1 MRETRRAVDS
11 PEQNGLQYLSMK
23 PHDRRAFIKRS
34 ALLAGAFSA
43 NSLFRQAHAEE
54 FEVAAGAVA
63 GLAPAEVAQN
73 EDYWSTIQRAYSVN
87 PDIINLNN
95 GGVSPAP
102 IVVQEA
108 VERYNQLSNEGP
120 SYYMWQ
126 ILDQGREPLRQKLAA
141 LAGAQPGEIAIDRNS
156 TEALNTIIY
165 GLPLKAGDEVI
176 GTKQDYPHMI
186 EAYRQ
191 RAERDGIVY
200 KQISFDFPVE
210 DDDAIV
216 KAYEQAITP
225 QTRLIHVTHMINW
238 VGQTMPVAKIADMAH
253 AHNIEVLADGAHSFG
268 LIDFKIPDLRCDYF
282 GTSLHKFLS
291 APIGTGMMWVQSD
304 KIEKLWPLTCA
315 SNRHSADIRKFEDL
329 GTRSFPLE
337 QGIGEAINFHE
348 GIGSQRK
355 QERIFYL
362 KNYWS
367 TRVASIPKVKLHTS
381 LRPEYSCA
389 IGGVSIDGM
398 TPGQVSGALFER
410 WKIHTV
416 GIVWE
421 NISCVRITPHV
432 YTRVADLDTLVGA
445 IGELAQA

>member
-1 MRETRRAVDS
+1 MTPS
-11 PEQNGLQYLSMK
+11 
-23 PHDRRAFIKRS
+23 DRRTFLKRT
-34 ALLAGAFSA
+34 ATLAGAFSVD
-43 NSLFRQAHAEE
+43 SFFRQAHAEE
-54 FEVAAGAVA
+54 FAAAARAVE
-63 GLAPAEVAQN
+63 GKAPAEVAQD
-73 EDYWSTIQRAYSVN
+73 EDYWSTIQRGYSVN

-95 GGVSPAP
+95 GGVSPSP

-141 LAGAQPGEIAIDRNS
+141 LAGAKPGEIAIDRNS

-165 GLPLKAGDEVI
+165 GLPLKSGDEVI

-191 RAERDGIVY
+191 RALRDGVVY
-200 KQISFDFPVE
+200 RQLSFDFPIE

-225 QTRLIHVTHMINW
+225 RTKLIHVTHMVNW
-238 VGQTMPVAKIADMAH
+238 VGQTMPVAKISDMAH
-253 AHNIEVLADGAHSFG
+253 AHGIEVLADGAHSFG
-268 LIDFKIPDLRCDYF
+268 LMDFKIPDLRCDYF

-291 APIGTGMMWVQSD
+291 APIGTGMMWVRED
-304 KIEKLWPLTCA
+304 HIEKVWPLTCA
-315 SNRHSADIRKFEDL
+315 SDPRSADIRKFEDL

-348 GIGSQRK
+348 AIGSRRK
-355 QERIFYL
+355 QDRIFYL

-367 TRVASIPKVKLHTS
+367 TRVQSIPKVKLHTS

-398 TPGQVSGALFER
+398 TPAQVSGALFDR

-432 YTRVADLDTLVGA
+432 YVRPDDLDTLVTA
-445 IGELAQA
+445 IGSLASA